1 MALTK
6 TLWTPIINLVTTGST
21 IRTMFNTAFSNVDTA
36 IDKID
41 ELEVA
46 KDGLLSYVDTFSVL
60 DGQSSPSYNLSTA
73 YQPIANYATTHIG
86 SDIASNI
93 TIGSITPSNSG
104 WYQVIYT
111 GDISFTS
118 VSSTRS
124 ITLSLND
131 GISSIASSVT
141 NIPRDAS
148 RDSESLVMVMYLVG
162 GNAYHIEVLASVAMT
177 VSFNA
182 LNYSIKLV
190 G

>member
-60 DGQSSPSYNLSTA
+60 NGQSSPSYSLSTA

-93 TIGSITPSNSG
+93 TIGSITPSNR
-104 WYQVIYT
+104 WL
-111 GDISFTS
+111 
-118 VSSTRS
+118 VSSCIYWRYFIYFS
-124 ITLSLND
+124 I
-131 GISSIASSVT
+131 
-141 NIPRDAS
+141 
-148 RDSESLVMVMYLVG
+148 
-162 GNAYHIEVLASVAMT
+162 
-177 VSFNA
+177 FN
-182 LNYSIKLV
+182 
-190 G
+190 